1 MSNQTTKNEIEKD
14 GQRAMRYLYTGLLTA
29 KGETMSNKVVFE
41 TRIDRRKDP
50 NPIEL
55 KIYNDRQIDD
65 DRQIAIF
72 EFDGTD
78 WNMIDADDWETWMV
92 DEAKKLNAA
101 VKEFFTENYGLY
113 KNEPQTLDSAIWA
126 KYSNDDFT
134 KVEIDPDLNAHVY
147 HQVWILR
154 PGQTYYDSRWVL
166 TPRNVWSAKDR
177 ILATAAEQEAAEQLR
192 QEERIQESET
202 DGVDYDLTAAELLA
216 YEDHLWEVKET
227 FDPEADEK
235 LAELILKIDAAI
247 TDARN
252 YCYNQLDPRR
262 KA

>member
-29 KGETMSNKVVFE
+29 QGDTMSKEQVFV
-41 TRIDRRKDP
+41 TRIDRTKDTKK
-50 NPIEL
+50 IEL
-55 KIYNDRQIDD
+55 RIYSNREIE
-65 DRQIAIF
+65 IL

-78 WNMIDADDWETWMV
+78 WNRIDADDWETWMI
-92 DEAKKLNAA
+92 DEAKKLNNA
-101 VKEFFTENYGLY
+101 VKEFFTENYELY

-192 QEERIQESET
+192 QEEKTWNEQAAA
-202 DGVDYDLTAAELLA
+202 VDYNLTAAELLA

-235 LAELILKIDAAI
+235 LAELIMNIDRAIDA
-247 TDARN
+247 ARN
-252 YCYNQLDPRR
+252 YCHNQLDPRR